1 MKARFKHSRNGAS
14 HGAAPAGKADAAPDG
29 VAVLEAPQP
38 VDEAVVAGDAAP
50 ISEAAPVAP
59 VPLTSEAAPA
69 GQAAPVSEVQPQG
82 QTEPEGETP
91 PEPVAPEPHHQLQEQ
106 LELLRTYEEM
116 RTGLDNAEDAF
127 RLIMPNYGLT
137 TAFLVSGDSLH
148 EVASG
153 SIATRH
159 AALVAAMEAT
169 AQQDA
174 ARHLA
179 RTTYSAFRRVGRTVI
194 RTTPGRVA
202 LGLDEATPKANAA
215 FAQVAEGAL
224 VVAQGEPYATLL
236 TLGTFGPERV
246 EETLTAV
253 RLLSTSIAA
262 RRVAVD
268 AAKRATVARD
278 TAFAELRTYMNQLRV
293 NVDTILRLNPHLAR
307 PVGF

>member
-1 MKARFKHSRNGAS
+1 MKARFKHSRNGTR
-14 HGAAPAGKADAAPDG
+14 HGAAPAGKPDAAPG
-29 VAVLEAPQP
+29 EVAVLKAPQP
-38 VDEAVVAGDAAP
+38 ANEVVQSGDAAP
-50 ISEAAPVAP
+50 VAEVAP
-59 VPLTSEAAPA
+59 PAPATLTTEAAPA
-69 GQAAPVSEVQPQG
+69 GQAAPVSESKPQG

-91 PEPVAPEPHHQLQEQ
+91 PEPEAPEPHHQAQEQ

-127 RLIMPNYGLT
+127 RLLMPTYGLT
-137 TAFLVSGDSLH
+137 TAFLVSGNSLYD
-148 EVASG
+148 VASE
-153 SIATRH
+153 SIVTRH

-194 RTTPGRVA
+194 RTASGRVA

-224 VVAQGEPYATLL
+224 VVAQGEPYATQL

-246 EETLTAV
+246 EEALTAV
-253 RLLSTSIAA
+253 RLMSTSIAA
-262 RRVAVD
+262 RKVAVD
-268 AAKRATVARD
+268 ASKRATVARD
-278 TAFAELRTYMNQLRV
+278 SAFVDLRIYMNQLRV
-293 NVDTILRLNPHLAR
+293 NVDTILRLNPFLAR
-307 PVGF
+307 PRGF